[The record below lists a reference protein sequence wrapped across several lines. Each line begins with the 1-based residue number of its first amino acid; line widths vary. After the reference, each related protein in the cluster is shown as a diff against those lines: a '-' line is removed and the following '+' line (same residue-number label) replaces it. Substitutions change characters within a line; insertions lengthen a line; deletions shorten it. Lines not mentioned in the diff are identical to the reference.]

1 MLRILP
7 EKYKT
12 SWNNHVNKMIHVYNC
27 TKHSNARFSPY
38 YLMAGRKPRLPIDI
52 ILQTEVD
59 PPHST
64 HWQYLENWKEVME
77 DVYKTA
83 FQNSTCR
90 KETDKERKLQTGQCL
105 DKL

>member
-1 MLRILP
+1 
-7 EKYKT
+7 
-12 SWNNHVNKMIHVYNC
+12 
-27 TKHSNARFSPY
+27 
-38 YLMAGRKPRLPIDI
+38 MAGRKPRLPIDI

-59 PPHST
+59 PPYST